1 MSRSQKSRSRSRR
14 PQKKDIRGRH
24 KLAVF
29 FLDHRQP
36 KGQAY
41 YFYSTLRQDQNQ
53 TAKRRLRHLVNKK
66 WQGLVSWAGLYYQ
79 NQLIAEFKI
88 AENQWQDNSKVGG

>member
-1 MSRSQKSRSRSRR
+1 MNRLQKSRSRDKR
-14 PQKKDIRGRH
+14 PRKKDIRGRH

-53 TAKRRLRHLVNKK
+53 TAKQRLRYLVNKK
-66 WQGLVSWAGLYYQ
+66 WQGLVSWAGLYYC
-79 NQLIAEFKI
+79 NVLIAEYSVS
-88 AENQWQDNSKVGG
+88 DNCWRQV

>member
-1 MSRSQKSRSRSRR
+1 MSRLRKSSRPSKR
-14 PQKKDIRGRH
+14 PRKKDIRGRH

-53 TAKRRLRHLVNKK
+53 TAKRRLRHLVDKK
-66 WQGLVSWAGLYYQ
+66 WQGLVSWAGLYYH
-79 NQLIAEFKI
+79 NQLIAEYTI
-88 AENQWQDNSKVGG
+88 GDDCWRQA